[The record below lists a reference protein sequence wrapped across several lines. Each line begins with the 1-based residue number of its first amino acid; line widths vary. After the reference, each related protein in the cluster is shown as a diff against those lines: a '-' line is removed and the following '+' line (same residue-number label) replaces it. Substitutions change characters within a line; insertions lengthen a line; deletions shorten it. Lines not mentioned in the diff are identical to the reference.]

1 MQLSGFKAPKMVL
14 VMISD
19 VLRWL
24 DLLKGSVHPYIH
36 NAGNLSNTKTL
47 FMRAGFIINLDNQSV
62 DRWFQALSLNKE
74 VMPW

>member
-24 DLLKGSVHPYIH
+24 DLLNGSVHTYIH
-36 NAGNLSNTKTL
+36 NASNLSNT
-47 FMRAGFIINLDNQSV
+47 GFIINLDNQSV
-62 DRWFQALSLNKE
+62 DRWFQALSLNNT
-74 VMPW
+74 PQY